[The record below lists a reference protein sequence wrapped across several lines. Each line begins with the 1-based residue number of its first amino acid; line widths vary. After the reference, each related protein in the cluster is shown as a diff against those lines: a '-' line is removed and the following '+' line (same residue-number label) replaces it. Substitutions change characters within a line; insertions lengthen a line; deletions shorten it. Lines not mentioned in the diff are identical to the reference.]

1 MDYRQKNAVREM
13 GGGPPSGHGLSA
25 ARVCAS
31 ADTVSAMA
39 RRIIHQLVDDIDGA
53 VLDDGAGETVSFT
66 LDGRAYEIDLS
77 EKNAQALHGA
87 LQPWIDAARRVTAGG
102 TQAGRGPGRRG
113 SQANQG
119 SAGAKRDLSAV
130 RSWAR
135 KNGHEVSDR
144 GRVPASVLEAYDA
157 ANRA

>member
-1 MDYRQKNAVREM
+1 
-13 GGGPPSGHGLSA
+13 
-25 ARVCAS
+25 
-31 ADTVSAMA
+31 MA

-53 VLDDGAGETVSFT
+53 VLEVGTGEQVSFA

-77 EKNAQALHGA
+77 ETNAKALRDA
-87 LQPWIDAARRVTAGG
+87 LQPWIDAGRRVSAGG
-102 TQAGRGPGRRG
+102 TQAGRGRGRRG
-113 SQANQG
+113 SRATQG

-157 ANRA
+157 AN

>member
-1 MDYRQKNAVREM
+1 MREM
-13 GGGPPSGHGLSA
+13 RGGPPSGHGLSA
-25 ARVCAS
+25 ARVCAG
-31 ADTVSAMA
+31 AATVSTMA

-53 VLDDGAGETVSFT
+53 VLDEGAGETVSFT

-77 EKNAQALHGA
+77 EKNAQALRDA
-87 LQPWIDAARRVTAGG
+87 LQPWIDAGRRVTAGG
-102 TQAGRGPGRRG
+102 SPSGGRERRG
-113 SQANQG
+113 SRANQ
-119 SAGAKRDLSAV
+119 SRAGAKRNLSAV

-157 ANRA
+157 AN